1 MRGLELGIKGCW
13 EIELDHYN
21 DSRGVFFESFK
32 LNSLENII
40 NRKFEVKQSNT
51 SISKMGSIRGIH
63 FAQLPPSQAK
73 YIQCNNGSILDFIID
88 VRVGSPTFKQHVSVK
103 LDGNSQKAIFIEEG
117 LAHAFISLEDD
128 TRVTYLVNQYFNPTN
143 EKSINPFDEEIAI
156 NWGNSTYILS
166 EKDRSAHSLDE
177 MKNSNQLPVY
187 EDCCKFIETIK
198 F

>member
-63 FAQLPPSQAK
+63 FARLPPSQAK
-73 YIQCNNGSILDFIID
+73 YIQCNSGSILDFIID

-103 LDGNSQKAIFIEEG
+103 LDGNSRKAIFIEEG

-143 EKSINPFDEEIAI
+143 EKSINPFDEKIAI

>member
-21 DSRGVFFESFK
+21 DSRGVFFESLK
-32 LNSLENII
+32 LKSLENII

-63 FAQLPPSQAK
+63 FAQQPPSQAK
-73 YIQCNNGSILDFIID
+73 YIQCNSGSILDFIID

-103 LDGNSQKAIFIEEG
+103 LDGNSRKAIFIEEG

-156 NWGNSTYILS
+156 NWGTSTYILS
-166 EKDRSAHSLDE
+166 EKDKGAHSLDE
-177 MKNSNQLPVY
+177 MKNSNHLPVY
-187 EDCCKFIETIK
+187 EDCCKFIENIK

>member
-13 EIELDHYN
+13 EIELDHYD

-73 YIQCNNGSILDFIID
+73 YIQCNSGSILDFIID
-88 VRVGSPTFKQHVSVK
+88 VRVGSPTFKQHISVK
-103 LDGNSQKAIFIEEG
+103 LDGNSRKAIFIEEG
-117 LAHAFISLEDD
+117 LAHAFISLEDE
-128 TRVTYLVNQYFNPTN
+128 TRVTYLVNQYFNPTI
-143 EKSINPFDEEIAI
+143 EKSINPFDEEISI
-156 NWGNSTYILS
+156 NWGNLKYILS
-166 EKDRSAHSLDE
+166 DKDRDAHSLKE
-177 MKNSNQLPVY
+177 MKNLNQLPVY

>member
-1 MRGLELGIKGCW
+1 MRGLELDIKGCW
-13 EIELDHYN
+13 EIELDHYD

-73 YIQCNNGSILDFIID
+73 YIQCSSGSILDFIID

-103 LDGNSQKAIFIEEG
+103 LDGNSRKAIFIEEG

-156 NWGNSTYILS
+156 NWGTSPYILS
-166 EKDRSAHSLDE
+166 EKDKGAHSLDE
-177 MKNSNQLPVY
+177 MKNSNHLPVY
-187 EDCCKFIETIK
+187 EDCCKFIENIK

>member
-73 YIQCNNGSILDFIID
+73 YIQCNSGSILDFIID

-187 EDCCKFIETIK
+187 EDCCKFFETIK

>member
-187 EDCCKFIETIK
+187 EVCCKFIETIK

>member
-117 LAHAFISLEDD
+117 LAHAFISLEYD

>member
-73 YIQCNNGSILDFIID
+73 YIQCNSGSILDFIID

>member
-187 EDCCKFIETIK
+187 EDCCKFIENIK

>member
-13 EIELDHYN
+13 AIELDHFV
-21 DSRGVFFESFK
+21 DTRGVFFESFK

-40 NRKFEVKQSNT
+40 NRKFEVRQSNT

-73 YIQCNNGSILDFIID
+73 YIQCNSGSILDFIID

-103 LDGNSQKAIFIEEG
+103 LDGNSRKAIFIEEG

-128 TRVTYLVNQYFNPTN
+128 TQVTYLVNQYFNSTN

-156 NWGNSTYILS
+156 NWGNSKYILS
-166 EKDRSAHSLDE
+166 EKDRGAHSLKE
-177 MKNSNQLPVY
+177 MKNSNQLPVF

>member
-73 YIQCNNGSILDFIID
+73 YIQCNSGSILDFIID

-103 LDGNSQKAIFIEEG
+103 LDGNSRKAIFIEEG
-117 LAHAFISLEDD
+117 LAHAFSSLEDD